1 MKAEQLSEKLSP
13 NSAKP
18 KKIPKQLFNRLRIS
32 QKIGY
37 GYTLAIGIAIL
48 GTATGMGLGDYFR
61 KQALQNLNHDQ
72 QQQES
77 LQNLQNTIF
86 KVQAHAAKLPVF
98 IGDSILLEYEN
109 FRFLEEI
116 NNAKFL
122 ISSIKSSVTKA
133 NRQGL
138 NTNQNSLLNL
148 LNKYDITINH
158 YREMIQL
165 QLKESNAWN
174 IKPNQINAA
183 QLQIFRSLSSKNSL
197 AIDQLGEFLTEEIS
211 AVRVQKL
218 QDIEAVE
225 NAEAIRIKI
234 IIGSMLLSAIIAAL
248 LAYHTNR
255 AIAQPLE
262 TVTQVAQQV
271 AREANFTLQAPVTTE
286 DEVGSLATSF
296 NQLIHRV
303 ADYTKE
309 LKQTQAQLIQTEKMS
324 SLGQMIAGIA
334 HEINNPINFI
344 HGNIE
349 YADGYIQ
356 DLLELVS
363 LYQQQY
369 PQTTEKI
376 EDKIESIELEFLSED
391 LPKILSSMKIGAD
404 RIRELVVSLRNFSR
418 LDECEMK
425 LADIRE
431 GIDSTLVILNYR
443 LKHGIKIIKNYK
455 EIPLIECYPSQLNQ
469 IFMNIINNGIDA
481 LEEAKIN
488 HNLDNTN
495 LDSTIWISVE
505 TEGSNFVKVTIKDN
519 GPGMPPEIQKNIFD
533 PFFTTKS
540 IGKGTGL
547 GLAISYQIIAKH
559 HGKIEVSSQPGSGT
573 EFIITLPIT

>member
-1 MKAEQLSEKLSP
+1 MKAEQLPEKLSP

-18 KKIPKQLFNRLRIS
+18 KNITKQLFNRLRIS

-37 GYTLAIGIAIL
+37 GYALAIGIAIL

-61 KQALQNLNHDQ
+61 KQALEQLTLAQ

-86 KVQAHAAKLPVF
+86 KMQAHAAKLPVV

-109 FRFLEEI
+109 SRFLEEI

-122 ISSIKSSVTKA
+122 ILSIKSFTQA
-133 NRQGL
+133 NSQ
-138 NTNQNSLLNL
+138 SLDIDKDNLLRL
-148 LNKYDITINH
+148 LNKYDINIDH
-158 YREMIQL
+158 YGEMIKL

-197 AIDQLGEFLTEEIS
+197 AIDQLGEILTEEI
-211 AVRVQKL
+211 AAIRIQKVQG
-218 QDIEAVE
+218 IEGVE
-225 NAEAIRIKI
+225 NAEALRLRI
-234 IIGSMLLSAIIAAL
+234 IIGSMLMSAIIAAL
-248 LAYHTNR
+248 LAYYTNR

-271 AREANFTLQAPVTTE
+271 AREANFTLQAPVTTG
-286 DEVGSLATSF
+286 DEVGILATSF

-443 LKHGIKIIKNYK
+443 LKHGIKIIKTYK
-455 EIPLIECYPSQLNQ
+455 EVPLIECYPSQLNQ
-469 IFMNIINNGIDA
+469 VFMNIINNGIDA
-481 LEEAKIN
+481 LEEAKSTQD
-488 HNLDNTN
+488 LENTN

-505 TEGSNFVKVTIKDN
+505 VAGYKFVKVTIKDN
-519 GPGMPPEIQKNIFD
+519 GLGMPPEIQKNIFD

-547 GLAISYQIIAKH
+547 GLAISYQIVAKH
-559 HGKIEVSSQPGSGT
+559 HGKIEVNSQPGSGT
-573 EFIITLPIT
+573 EFIITLPIS